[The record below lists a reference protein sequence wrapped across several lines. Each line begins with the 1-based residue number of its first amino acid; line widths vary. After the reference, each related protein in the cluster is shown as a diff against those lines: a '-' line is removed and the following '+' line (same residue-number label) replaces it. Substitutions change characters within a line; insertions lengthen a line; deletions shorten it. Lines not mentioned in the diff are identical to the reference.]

1 MFSKEILDMAII
13 GCEAKLQELH
23 KLRDSQMEV
32 ANEPS
37 HMPLT
42 FRISSPEAALD
53 PKARKRGRPRLVKD
67 AGLKLADQFIE
78 EAKPRKRR
86 KLSKEAR
93 ARISAAQKKRWGAK
107 AKAA

>member
-32 ANEPS
+32 ANGPL

-42 FRISSPEAALD
+42 FRISSPEATPDL
-53 PKARKRGRPRLVKD
+53 KARKRGRPRLVKD
-67 AGLKLADQFIE
+67 TDQFIG

-93 ARISAAQKKRWGAK
+93 ARISAAQKKRWSANK
-107 AKAA
+107 KAA